1 MFDSLISSK
10 EKSTKRKLKSWWI
23 FKKQSYRTIK
33 KMSKLILTKYNA
45 VKPNLKW
52 FYFNKEPTIKLLR
65 DRIKELEE
73 KNESQVASK
82 LKERER
88 DLQKSFAEK
97 EEQFQSSQLDLVKK
111 LGETEARLASMQS
124 QLQKSQADLYELKSK
139 QDELLNAKSL
149 EIDMLMQDIDKL
161 NERVASAER
170 LSEQYAKKLAE
181 REARETEVN
190 DEKKA
195 EIEQQQEKLIGYQ
208 TTALEIELAAKDKE
222 ISQLVDDVQKLQ
234 MKSNKMRE
242 FYEQQRIDLE
252 DKLSARERSLEQLEY
267 DLKKKLD
274 YDEVRF
280 FDQNLSDQNL

>member
-1 MFDSLISSK
+1 M
-10 EKSTKRKLKSWWI
+10 
-23 FKKQSYRTIK
+23 
-33 KMSKLILTKYNA
+33 
-45 VKPNLKW
+45 
-52 FYFNKEPTIKLLR
+52 
-65 DRIKELEE
+65 
-73 KNESQVASK
+73 ASK

-280 FDQNLSDQNL
+280 LDRVWPKFTNYLIMNFFLR

>member
-1 MFDSLISSK
+1 MFFS
-10 EKSTKRKLKSWWI
+10 
-23 FKKQSYRTIK
+23 
-33 KMSKLILTKYNA
+33 
-45 VKPNLKW
+45 
-52 FYFNKEPTIKLLR
+52 NKEPTIKLLR

-280 FDQNLSDQNL
+280 LDQNLPDQNL